1 MSQSLPLGHDFTRI
15 WSASLI
21 TNLVD
26 GVLRL
31 AAPLLAVSLTQDPI
45 LIGALTALGLLP
57 WLFFAI
63 PIGAIVD
70 RVDRRKALV
79 LGNSL
84 RAVIALFIA
93 FAVAQDFISIWLL
106 LISVFLF
113 GICEVLVDT
122 TSQAVLPQILDKSNY
137 ERGNSR
143 LQISEVI
150 VSQFAGAPLSGLL
163 YAVSIALPFF
173 FSTTGFILAGLLI
186 LLFPFENEVN
196 ARKRGE
202 VEQDKLGLKGDIKF
216 ALNYLY
222 QDKQI
227 FSIVVITTLL
237 GFFYSLSNAIA
248 PLFILK
254 ELNVAPALFGVVLAI
269 QGVGALAGSI
279 AAPMISKY
287 LGRGKALAINVFFA
301 SLLVIFIGLSPNAYF
316 FVAVSVL
323 VGFTIS
329 VWNIL
334 LMSLYQSLIPPELY
348 GRLHGARRTIV
359 WGLMPIGALLGG
371 VIARGGL
378 RLPFLIGG
386 SIATLIAFFSYKHIK
401 RIGDLSAEIS
411 DKKRLDSIGS

>member
-1 MSQSLPLGHDFTRI
+1 MTQSVPLGHDFSRI

-31 AAPLLAVSLTQDPI
+31 AAPLLAVSLTEDPI
-45 LIGALTALGLLP
+45 LIGALSALGLLP

-84 RAVIALFIA
+84 RAVITLFIA
-93 FAVAQDFISIWLL
+93 FAVSQDFINIWLL
-106 LISVFLF
+106 LIAVFFF

-186 LLFPFENEVN
+186 LLFPFERAIN
-196 ARKRGE
+196 ARKEGDTG
-202 VEQDKLGLKGDIKF
+202 QAKLGLKGDIKF

-254 ELNVAPALFGVVLAI
+254 ELNVSPALFGVVLAI

-279 AAPMISKY
+279 AAPMVSKY

-323 VGFTIS
+323 IGFTIS

-348 GRLHGARRTIV
+348 GRIHGARRTIV
-359 WGLMPIGALLGG
+359 WGLMPIGAIIGG

-386 SIATLIAFFSYKHIK
+386 AIATLIAFFSYKHIK

-411 DKKRLDSIGS
+411 DKKD

>member
-1 MSQSLPLGHDFTRI
+1 MTQSVPLGHDFSRI

-31 AAPLLAVSLTQDPI
+31 AAPLLAVSLTEDPI
-45 LIGALTALGLLP
+45 LIGALSALGLLP

-63 PIGAIVD
+63 PIGALVD

-79 LGNSL
+79 IGNSL

-93 FAVAQDFISIWLL
+93 FAVSQDFINIWLL
-106 LISVFLF
+106 LISVFFF

-186 LLFPFENEVN
+186 LLFPFERAINV
-196 ARKRGE
+196 RKEGDAG
-202 VEQDKLGLKGDIKF
+202 QAKLGLKGDIKF

-254 ELNVAPALFGVVLAI
+254 ELNVSPALFGVVLAI
-269 QGVGALAGSI
+269 QGIGALAGSI
-279 AAPMISKY
+279 AAPMVSKY

-348 GRLHGARRTIV
+348 GRIHGARRTIV

-371 VIARGGL
+371 VIARVGL
-378 RLPFLIGG
+378 RLPFLIGC

-401 RIGDLSAEIS
+401 RIGDLSAEIP
-411 DKKRLDSIGS
+411 DKKIR

>member
-1 MSQSLPLGHDFTRI
+1 MTKSVPLGHDFSRI

-31 AAPLLAVSLTQDPI
+31 AAPLLAVSLTEDPI
-45 LIGALTALGLLP
+45 LIGALSALGLLP

-93 FAVAQDFISIWLL
+93 FAVSQGFINIWLL
-106 LISVFLF
+106 LISVFFF

-186 LLFPFENEVN
+186 LLFPFERAIN
-196 ARKRGE
+196 ARKEGDTG
-202 VEQDKLGLKGDIKF
+202 QAKLGLKGDIKF

-254 ELNVAPALFGVVLAI
+254 ELNVSPALFGVVLAI

-279 AAPMISKY
+279 AAPMVSKY

-323 VGFTIS
+323 IGFTIS

-348 GRLHGARRTIV
+348 GRIHGARRTIV

-411 DKKRLDSIGS
+411 DKKD

>member
-1 MSQSLPLGHDFTRI
+1 MTKSVPLGHDFSRI

-31 AAPLLAVSLTQDPI
+31 AAPLLAVSLTEDPI

-84 RAVIALFIA
+84 RAAIALFIA
-93 FAVAQDFISIWLL
+93 FAVSQGFINIWLL
-106 LISVFLF
+106 LISVFFF

-186 LLFPFENEVN
+186 LLFPFEREIN
-196 ARKRGE
+196 ARKEGE
-202 VEQDKLGLKGDIKF
+202 VGQAKLGLKGDIKF
-216 ALNYLY
+216 ALNYLF

-254 ELNVAPALFGVVLAI
+254 ELKVSPALFGVVLAI

-279 AAPMISKY
+279 AAPMVSKY

-323 VGFTIS
+323 IGFTIS

-348 GRLHGARRTIV
+348 GRIHGARRTIV
-359 WGLMPIGALLGG
+359 WGLMPIGAIIGG

-386 SIATLIAFFSYKHIK
+386 AIATLIAFFSYKHIK

-411 DKKRLDSIGS
+411 DKKD

>member
-1 MSQSLPLGHDFTRI
+1 MSKSVPLGHDFSRI

-31 AAPLLAVSLTQDPI
+31 AAPLLAVSLTEDPI

-84 RAVIALFIA
+84 RAAIALFIA
-93 FAVAQDFISIWLL
+93 FAVSQGFINIWLL
-106 LISVFLF
+106 LISVFFF

-186 LLFPFENEVN
+186 LLFPFEREIN
-196 ARKRGE
+196 ARKEGE
-202 VEQDKLGLKGDIKF
+202 VGQAKLGLKGDIKF

-254 ELNVAPALFGVVLAI
+254 ELKVSPALFGVVLAI

-279 AAPMISKY
+279 AAPMVSKY

-323 VGFTIS
+323 IGFTIS

-348 GRLHGARRTIV
+348 GRIHGARRTIV
-359 WGLMPIGALLGG
+359 WGLMPIGAIIGG

-386 SIATLIAFFSYKHIK
+386 VIATLIAFFSYKHIK

-411 DKKRLDSIGS
+411 DKKD

>member
-1 MSQSLPLGHDFTRI
+1 MSEKIPLGHDFSRI

-31 AAPLLAVSLTQDPI
+31 AAPLLAVSLTEDPI

-93 FAVAQDFISIWLL
+93 FAVSQGFINIWLL
-106 LISVFLF
+106 LISVFFF

-186 LLFPFENEVN
+186 LLFPFEREINV
-196 ARKRGE
+196 RKEGDAG
-202 VEQDKLGLKGDIKF
+202 QAKLGLKGDIKF

-254 ELNVAPALFGVVLAI
+254 ELNVSPALFGVVLAI

-279 AAPMISKY
+279 AAPMVSKY

-323 VGFTIS
+323 IGFTIS

-348 GRLHGARRTIV
+348 GRIHGARRTIV

-401 RIGDLSAEIS
+401 RIGDLSAEIP
-411 DKKRLDSIGS
+411 DKKD

>member
-1 MSQSLPLGHDFTRI
+1 MTQSVPLGHDFSRI

-31 AAPLLAVSLTQDPI
+31 AAPLLAVSLTEDPI
-45 LIGALTALGLLP
+45 LIGALSALGLLP

-63 PIGAIVD
+63 PIGALVD

-79 LGNSL
+79 IGNSL

-93 FAVAQDFISIWLL
+93 FAVSQDFINIWLL
-106 LISVFLF
+106 LISVFFF

-186 LLFPFENEVN
+186 LLFPFERAINV
-196 ARKRGE
+196 RKEGDAG
-202 VEQDKLGLKGDIKF
+202 QAKLGLKGDIKF

-254 ELNVAPALFGVVLAI
+254 ELNVSPALFGVVLAI

-279 AAPMISKY
+279 AAPMVSKY

-323 VGFTIS
+323 IGFTIS

-334 LMSLYQSLIPPELY
+334 LMSLYQSIIPPELY
-348 GRLHGARRTIV
+348 GRIHGARRTIV

-401 RIGDLSAEIS
+401 RIGDLSAEIP
-411 DKKRLDSIGS
+411 DKKD

>member
-1 MSQSLPLGHDFTRI
+1 MTQSVPLGHDFSRI

-31 AAPLLAVSLTQDPI
+31 AAPLLAVSLTEDPI

-84 RAVIALFIA
+84 RSVIALFIA
-93 FAVAQDFISIWLL
+93 FAVSQDFINIWLL
-106 LISVFLF
+106 LISVFFF

-186 LLFPFENEVN
+186 LLFPFENEIN
-196 ARKRGE
+196 ARKKGE
-202 VEQDKLGLKGDIKF
+202 IEQERLGLKGDIKF

-227 FSIVVITTLL
+227 FSIVLITTLL
-237 GFFYSLSNAIA
+237 GFLYSLSNAIA

-254 ELNVAPALFGVVLAI
+254 ELDVAPALFGVVLAI
-269 QGVGALAGSI
+269 QGIGALAGSI
-279 AAPMISKY
+279 AAPMVSKY
-287 LGRGKALAINVFFA
+287 LGRGKALAINIFFA
-301 SLLVIFIGLSPNAYF
+301 SLLVLFIGISPNAYF

-323 VGFTIS
+323 IGFTIS

-348 GRLHGARRTIV
+348 GRIHGARRTIV

-401 RIGDLSAEIS
+401 RIGDLSAEFP
-411 DKKRLDSIGS
+411 DKKD

>member
-1 MSQSLPLGHDFTRI
+1 MTQSVPLGHDFSRI

-31 AAPLLAVSLTQDPI
+31 AAPLLAVSLTEDPI
-45 LIGALTALGLLP
+45 LIGALSALGLLP

-63 PIGAIVD
+63 PIGALVD

-79 LGNSL
+79 IGNSL

-93 FAVAQDFISIWLL
+93 FAVSQDFINIWLL
-106 LISVFLF
+106 LISVFFF

-186 LLFPFENEVN
+186 LLFPFERAINV
-196 ARKRGE
+196 RKEGDAG
-202 VEQDKLGLKGDIKF
+202 QAKLGLKGDIKF

-254 ELNVAPALFGVVLAI
+254 ELNVSPALFGVVLAI
-269 QGVGALAGSI
+269 QGIGALAGSI
-279 AAPMISKY
+279 AAPMVSKY

-348 GRLHGARRTIV
+348 GRIHGARRTIV
-359 WGLMPIGALLGG
+359 WGLMPIGALIGG

-401 RIGDLSAEIS
+401 RIGDLSAEIP
-411 DKKRLDSIGS
+411 DKKI

>member
-1 MSQSLPLGHDFTRI
+1 MTQSVPLGHDFSRI

-31 AAPLLAVSLTQDPI
+31 AAPLLAVSLTEDPI
-45 LIGALTALGLLP
+45 LIGALSALGLLP

-79 LGNSL
+79 IGNSL

-93 FAVAQDFISIWLL
+93 FAVSQDFINIWLL
-106 LISVFLF
+106 LISVFFF

-186 LLFPFENEVN
+186 LLFPFERAINV
-196 ARKRGE
+196 RKEGDAG
-202 VEQDKLGLKGDIKF
+202 QAKLGLKGDIKF

-254 ELNVAPALFGVVLAI
+254 ELNVSPALFGVVLAI

-279 AAPMISKY
+279 AAPMVSKY

-316 FVAVSVL
+316 FAAVSVL

-348 GRLHGARRTIV
+348 GRIHGARRTIV

-401 RIGDLSAEIS
+401 RIGDLSAEIP
-411 DKKRLDSIGS
+411 DKKD

>member
-1 MSQSLPLGHDFTRI
+1 MTENLPLGKDFSRI

-31 AAPLLAVSLTQDPI
+31 SAPLLAVSLTEDPV
-45 LIGALTALGLLP
+45 LIGLMTALGLLP

-63 PIGAIVD
+63 PIGAYVD

-79 LGNSL
+79 GGNML
-84 RAVIALFIA
+84 RSAIAIFVA
-93 FAVAQDFISIWLL
+93 FAIAQEFINVWILL
-106 LISVFLF
+106 GCVFLF

-122 TSQAVLPQILDKSNY
+122 TSQSVLPQILDKSNF

-150 VSQFAGAPLSGLL
+150 VAQFAGSPLSGFL
-163 YAVSIALPFF
+163 YAISIALPFY
-173 FSTTGFILAGLLI
+173 FSTAGFVAAALLLALS
-186 LLFPFENEVN
+186 PFQKDVN
-196 ARKRGE
+196 PVHEDDQGKER
-202 VEQDKLGLKGDIKF
+202 LGIRGDIKF

-222 QDKQI
+222 QDKRI
-227 FSIVVITTLL
+227 LSIVLITTSI
-237 GFFYSLSNAIA
+237 GFFYSISTAVA

-254 ELNVAPALFGVVLAI
+254 ELNVEPSLFGVVLAI
-269 QGVGALAGSI
+269 QGVGALVGSI
-279 AAPMISKY
+279 AAPAASKKF
-287 LGRGKALAINVFFA
+287 GRGRALGMN
-301 SLLVIFIGLSPNAYF
+301 LVIASFMIVLTGIAPNVYV
-316 FVAVSVL
+316 FVAISVV

-334 LMSLYQSLIPPELY
+334 LMSLYQSLIPTHLY
-348 GRLHGARRTIV
+348 GRIHGARRTIV
-359 WGLMPIGALLGG
+359 WGLMPIGSVIGG

-386 SIATLIAFFSYKHIK
+386 GIATLIALISFK
-401 RIGDLSAEIS
+401 RIIEVGDESVS
-411 DKKRLDSIGS
+411 TSG

>member
-1 MSQSLPLGHDFTRI
+1 MSKSVPLGHDFSRI

-31 AAPLLAVSLTQDPI
+31 AAPLLAVSLTEDPI

-84 RAVIALFIA
+84 RAAIALFIA
-93 FAVAQDFISIWLL
+93 FAVSQGFINIWLL
-106 LISVFLF
+106 LISVFFF

-186 LLFPFENEVN
+186 LLFPFEREIN
-196 ARKRGE
+196 ARKEGE
-202 VEQDKLGLKGDIKF
+202 VGQAKLGLKGDIKF
-216 ALNYLY
+216 ALNYLF

-254 ELNVAPALFGVVLAI
+254 ELKVSPALFGVVLAI

-279 AAPMISKY
+279 AAPMVSKY

-323 VGFTIS
+323 IGFTIS

-348 GRLHGARRTIV
+348 GRIHGARRTIV
-359 WGLMPIGALLGG
+359 WGLMPIGAIIGG

-386 SIATLIAFFSYKHIK
+386 VIATLIAFFSYKHIK

-411 DKKRLDSIGS
+411 DKKD

>member
-1 MSQSLPLGHDFTRI
+1 
-15 WSASLI
+15 
-21 TNLVD
+21 
-26 GVLRL
+26 
-31 AAPLLAVSLTQDPI
+31 AAPLLAVSLTEDPI

-84 RAVIALFIA
+84 RAAIALFIA
-93 FAVAQDFISIWLL
+93 FAVSQGFINIWLL
-106 LISVFLF
+106 LISVFFF

-186 LLFPFENEVN
+186 LLFPFERAINV
-196 ARKRGE
+196 RKEGDTG
-202 VEQDKLGLKGDIKF
+202 QAKLGLKGDIKF

-254 ELNVAPALFGVVLAI
+254 ELKVSPALFGVVLAI

-279 AAPMISKY
+279 AAPMVSKY

-323 VGFTIS
+323 IGFTIS

-348 GRLHGARRTIV
+348 GRIHGARRTIV
-359 WGLMPIGALLGG
+359 WGLMPIGAIIGG

-386 SIATLIAFFSYKHIK
+386 VIATLIAFFSYKHIK

-411 DKKRLDSIGS
+411 DKKD

>member
-1 MSQSLPLGHDFTRI
+1 MTQSVPLGHDFSRI

-31 AAPLLAVSLTQDPI
+31 AAPLLAVSLTEDPI
-45 LIGALTALGLLP
+45 LIGALSALGLLP

-63 PIGAIVD
+63 PIGALVD

-79 LGNSL
+79 IGNSL

-93 FAVAQDFISIWLL
+93 FAVSQDFINIWLL
-106 LISVFLF
+106 LISVFFF

-186 LLFPFENEVN
+186 LLFPFERAINV
-196 ARKRGE
+196 RKEGDAG
-202 VEQDKLGLKGDIKF
+202 QAKLGLKGDIKF

-254 ELNVAPALFGVVLAI
+254 ELNVSPALFGVVLAI
-269 QGVGALAGSI
+269 QGIGALAGSI
-279 AAPMISKY
+279 AAPMVSKY

-348 GRLHGARRTIV
+348 GRIHGARRTIV

-401 RIGDLSAEIS
+401 RIGDLSAEIP
-411 DKKRLDSIGS
+411 DKKIR

>member
-1 MSQSLPLGHDFTRI
+1 MTENLPLGKDFSRI

-31 AAPLLAVSLTQDPI
+31 SAPLLAVSLTEDPV
-45 LIGALTALGLLP
+45 LIGLMTALGLLP

-63 PIGAIVD
+63 PIGAYVD

-79 LGNSL
+79 GGNML
-84 RAVIALFIA
+84 RSAIAIFVA
-93 FAVAQDFISIWLL
+93 FAIAQDFINIWILL
-106 LISVFLF
+106 GCVFLF

-122 TSQAVLPQILDKSNY
+122 TSQSVLPQILDKSNF

-150 VSQFAGAPLSGLL
+150 VAQFAGSPLSGFL
-163 YAVSIALPFF
+163 YAISIALPFY
-173 FSTTGFILAGLLI
+173 FSTAGFVAAALLLALS
-186 LLFPFENEVN
+186 PFQKDVN
-196 ARKRGE
+196 PVHEDDQGKER
-202 VEQDKLGLKGDIKF
+202 LGIRGDIKF

-222 QDKQI
+222 QDKRI
-227 FSIVVITTLL
+227 LSIVLITTSI
-237 GFFYSLSNAIA
+237 GFFYSISTAVA

-254 ELNVAPALFGVVLAI
+254 ELNVEPSLFGVVLAI
-269 QGVGALAGSI
+269 QGVGALVGSI
-279 AAPMISKY
+279 AAPAASKKF
-287 LGRGKALAINVFFA
+287 GRGRALGMN
-301 SLLVIFIGLSPNAYF
+301 LVIASFMIVLTGIAPNVYV
-316 FVAVSVL
+316 FVAISVV

-334 LMSLYQSLIPPELY
+334 LMSLYQSLIPTHLY
-348 GRLHGARRTIV
+348 GRIHGARRTIV
-359 WGLMPIGALLGG
+359 WGLMPIGSVIGG

-386 SIATLIAFFSYKHIK
+386 GIATLIALISFK
-401 RIGDLSAEIS
+401 RIIEVGDESVS
-411 DKKRLDSIGS
+411 TSG

>member
-1 MSQSLPLGHDFTRI
+1 MTKSVPLGHDFSRI

-31 AAPLLAVSLTQDPI
+31 APLLLAVSLTEDPI
-45 LIGALTALGLLP
+45 LIGALTALGSLP

-93 FAVAQDFISIWLL
+93 FAVSQGFINIWLL
-106 LISVFLF
+106 LISVFFF

-186 LLFPFENEVN
+186 LLFPFEREIN
-196 ARKRGE
+196 ARKEGE
-202 VEQDKLGLKGDIKF
+202 VGQAKLGLKGEIKF
-216 ALNYLY
+216 ALNYLF

-254 ELNVAPALFGVVLAI
+254 ELKVSPALFGVVLAI

-279 AAPMISKY
+279 AAPMVSKY

-323 VGFTIS
+323 IGFTIS

-348 GRLHGARRTIV
+348 GRIHGARRTIV
-359 WGLMPIGALLGG
+359 WGLMPIGAIIGG

-386 SIATLIAFFSYKHIK
+386 VIATLIASFSYKHIK

-411 DKKRLDSIGS
+411 DKKD

>member
-1 MSQSLPLGHDFTRI
+1 MTQSVPLGHDFSRI

-31 AAPLLAVSLTQDPI
+31 AAPLLAVSLTEDPI
-45 LIGALTALGLLP
+45 LIGALSALGLLP

-63 PIGAIVD
+63 PIGALVD

-79 LGNSL
+79 IGNSL

-93 FAVAQDFISIWLL
+93 FAVSQGFINIWLL
-106 LISVFLF
+106 LISVFFF

-186 LLFPFENEVN
+186 LLFPFERAINV
-196 ARKRGE
+196 RKEGDAG
-202 VEQDKLGLKGDIKF
+202 QAKLGLKGDIKF

-254 ELNVAPALFGVVLAI
+254 ELNVSPALFGVVLAI

-279 AAPMISKY
+279 AAPMVSKY

-348 GRLHGARRTIV
+348 GRIHGARRTIV

-401 RIGDLSAEIS
+401 RIGDLSAEIP
-411 DKKRLDSIGS
+411 DKKD

>member
-1 MSQSLPLGHDFTRI
+1 MTKSVPLGHDFSRI

-31 AAPLLAVSLTQDPI
+31 AAPLLAVSLTEDPI
-45 LIGALTALGLLP
+45 LIGALSALGLLP

-93 FAVAQDFISIWLL
+93 FAVSQGFINIWLL
-106 LISVFLF
+106 LISVFFF

-186 LLFPFENEVN
+186 LLFPFERAINV
-196 ARKRGE
+196 RKEGDAG
-202 VEQDKLGLKGDIKF
+202 QAKLGLKGDIKF

-254 ELNVAPALFGVVLAI
+254 ELNVSPALFGVVLAI

-279 AAPMISKY
+279 AAPMVSKY

-323 VGFTIS
+323 IGFTIS

-348 GRLHGARRTIV
+348 GRIHGARRTIV

-401 RIGDLSAEIS
+401 RIGDLSAEIP
-411 DKKRLDSIGS
+411 DKKD

>member
-1 MSQSLPLGHDFTRI
+1 MTQSVPLGHDFSRI

-31 AAPLLAVSLTQDPI
+31 AAPLLAVSLTEDPI
-45 LIGALTALGLLP
+45 LIGALSALGLLP

-84 RAVIALFIA
+84 RAVITLFIA
-93 FAVAQDFISIWLL
+93 FAVSQDFINIWLL
-106 LISVFLF
+106 LIAVFFF

-186 LLFPFENEVN
+186 LLFPFERAIN
-196 ARKRGE
+196 ARKEGDTG
-202 VEQDKLGLKGDIKF
+202 QAKLGLKGDIKF

-254 ELNVAPALFGVVLAI
+254 ELNVSPALFGVVLAI
-269 QGVGALAGSI
+269 QGIGALAGSI
-279 AAPMISKY
+279 AAPMVSKY

-301 SLLVIFIGLSPNAYF
+301 SLLVIFMGLSPNAYF

-323 VGFTIS
+323 MGFTIS

-334 LMSLYQSLIPPELY
+334 VMSLYQSIIPPELY
-348 GRLHGARRTIV
+348 GRIHGARRTIV

-411 DKKRLDSIGS
+411 DKKD

>member
-1 MSQSLPLGHDFTRI
+1 MSKSVPLGHDFSRI

-31 AAPLLAVSLTQDPI
+31 AAPLLAVSLTEDPI

-84 RAVIALFIA
+84 RAAIALFIA
-93 FAVAQDFISIWLL
+93 FAVSQGFINIWLL
-106 LISVFLF
+106 LISVFFF

-122 TSQAVLPQILDKSNY
+122 TSQAILPQILDKSNY

-186 LLFPFENEVN
+186 LLFPFEREIN
-196 ARKRGE
+196 ARKEGE
-202 VEQDKLGLKGDIKF
+202 IGQAKLGLKGDIKF

-254 ELNVAPALFGVVLAI
+254 ELKVSPALFGVVLAI

-279 AAPMISKY
+279 AAPMVSKY

-323 VGFTIS
+323 IGFTIS

-348 GRLHGARRTIV
+348 GRIHGARRTIV
-359 WGLMPIGALLGG
+359 WGLMPIGAIIGG

-386 SIATLIAFFSYKHIK
+386 AIATLIAFFSYKHIK

-411 DKKRLDSIGS
+411 D

>member
-1 MSQSLPLGHDFTRI
+1 MTKSVPLGHDFSRI

-31 AAPLLAVSLTQDPI
+31 ASPLLAVSLTEDPI

-84 RAVIALFIA
+84 RAAIALFIA
-93 FAVAQDFISIWLL
+93 FAVSQGFINIWLL

-186 LLFPFENEVN
+186 LLFPFERAIN
-196 ARKRGE
+196 ARKEGDTG
-202 VEQDKLGLKGDIKF
+202 QAKLGLKGDIKF

-227 FSIVVITTLL
+227 FSIVIITTLL

-254 ELNVAPALFGVVLAI
+254 ELNVSPALF
-269 QGVGALAGSI
+269 
-279 AAPMISKY
+279 
-287 LGRGKALAINVFFA
+287 
-301 SLLVIFIGLSPNAYF
+301 
-316 FVAVSVL
+316 
-323 VGFTIS
+323 
-329 VWNIL
+329 
-334 LMSLYQSLIPPELY
+334 
-348 GRLHGARRTIV
+348 
-359 WGLMPIGALLGG
+359 
-371 VIARGGL
+371 
-378 RLPFLIGG
+378 
-386 SIATLIAFFSYKHIK
+386 
-401 RIGDLSAEIS
+401 
-411 DKKRLDSIGS
+411 

>member
-1 MSQSLPLGHDFTRI
+1 MTQSVPLGHDFSRI

-31 AAPLLAVSLTQDPI
+31 AAPLLAVSLTEDPI
-45 LIGALTALGLLP
+45 LIGALSALGLLP

-79 LGNSL
+79 IGNSL

-93 FAVAQDFISIWLL
+93 FAVSQDFINIWLL
-106 LISVFLF
+106 LISVFFF

-186 LLFPFENEVN
+186 LLFPFERAINV
-196 ARKRGE
+196 RKEGDAG
-202 VEQDKLGLKGDIKF
+202 QAKLGLKGDIKF

-254 ELNVAPALFGVVLAI
+254 ELNVSPALFGVVLAI

-279 AAPMISKY
+279 AAPMVSKY

-323 VGFTIS
+323 IGFTIS

-348 GRLHGARRTIV
+348 GRIHGARRTIV

-401 RIGDLSAEIS
+401 RIGDLSAEIP
-411 DKKRLDSIGS
+411 DKKD